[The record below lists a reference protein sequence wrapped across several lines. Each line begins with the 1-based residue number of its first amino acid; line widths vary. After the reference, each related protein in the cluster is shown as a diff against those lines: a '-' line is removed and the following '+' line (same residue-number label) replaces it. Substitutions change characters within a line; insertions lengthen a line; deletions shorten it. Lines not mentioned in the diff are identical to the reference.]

1 LRHAVELRKLA
12 VSLQPTETSGCRV
25 ARHAVNG
32 AAHPLLPHSGE
43 VKASC
48 SPGRLPVDVADV
60 VFARVLDIVRYAEDS
75 VSRAA
80 ADQIQALNKVEAVEL
95 I

>member
-1 LRHAVELRKLA
+1 MVDPYIDSFDEE
-12 VSLQPTETSGCRV
+12 P
-25 ARHAVNG
+25 
-32 AAHPLLPHSGE
+32 
-43 VKASC
+43 
-48 SPGRLPVDVADV
+48 LPVDVADE

-80 ADQIQALNKVEAVEL
+80 DQIQALNKVAAVGL